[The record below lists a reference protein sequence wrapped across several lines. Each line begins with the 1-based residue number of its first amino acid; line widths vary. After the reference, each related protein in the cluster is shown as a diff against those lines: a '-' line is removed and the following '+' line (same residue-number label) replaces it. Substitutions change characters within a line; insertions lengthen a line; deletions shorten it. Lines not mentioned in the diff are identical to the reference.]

1 MLGQRIR
8 QLRREKSLTLQQVAQ
23 SLGVTRACVSK
34 WETGASQPDLTR
46 LGELAA
52 VLGLST
58 SELVSTPSDDIGR
71 GSKYELSAPPTCY
84 PVVSLSHGTPLK
96 DLISQSTWHHPS
108 PRTLSAGAFFVALSD
123 YMVAHFGLTG
133 VPREALLLVEP
144 AAQAHSGDLVLTH
157 SKTLGYQVLAARENG
172 GQLEH
177 VSLGIKLSH
186 LGPISDATVIGVVL
200 ESIDTQDLRGFALR
214 LSPQLLFA

>member
-23 SLGVTRACVSK
+23 VLGVTRACVSK

-58 SELVSTPSDDIGR
+58 GELVSEPSEGNAHASEHD
-71 GSKYELSAPPTCY
+71 SKATSKCY
-84 PVVSLSHGTPLK
+84 PVVSLSHGAPLK
-96 DLISQSTWHHPS
+96 DLLSKCTWHHPS
-108 PRTLSAGAFFVALSD
+108 THTLSESAFFVALSG

-133 VPREALLLVEP
+133 VPRDTLLLVEP
-144 AAQAHSGDLVLTH
+144 AAQAHSGDLVLAQT
-157 SKTLGYQVLAARENG
+157 KQLGYQVLAVRDG
-172 GQLEH
+172 PTRLQYL
-177 VSLGIKLSH
+177 SLGIKLVH
-186 LGPISDATVIGVVL
+186 LGPLEDVTVHGVVI
-200 ESIDTQDLRGFALR
+200 EAVSAINLRGYALR
-214 LSPQLLFA
+214 QSPQLLLA